1 MNRKINVII
10 MVLII
15 AVSSFC
21 ITTFSANNKC
31 EAEVISFSD
40 DLLYS
45 DMSAP
50 KVEVENFSYSR
61 KDTTSYMINNSFP
74 DYFNTNLSLT
84 NACAN
89 VAGANII
96 GYYDR
101 YYDTLIPS
109 CTVGANRT
117 AGYKYFAMTVNKD
130 KKQAIIDLFYNS
142 MKTNTKNNGT
152 TQDDFQRGL
161 KEYVQSRGRNLSYIS
176 VMSNGIFNLNSFDA
190 ELRNGRPVV
199 LFLSGYNF
207 ASLVDSASQVKIT
220 KSVYVGNHIIVA
232 YGYQKVDYY
241 NANNT
246 LIKSH
251 TYIYV
256 STGVENIKG
265 YYLLNNGGNMIAA
278 EAVAIN

>member
-1 MNRKINVII
+1 MNKKINVII
-10 MVLII
+10 MILII
-15 AVSSFC
+15 VVSSFC

-74 DYFNTNLSLT
+74 DYFNT
-84 NACAN
+84 
-89 VAGANII
+89 
-96 GYYDR
+96 
-101 YYDTLIPS
+101 S